1 MDISMEL
8 WRREMTKTMKKIE
21 VAYIC
26 DKSYALTTLVSLRS
40 LKKYRA
46 PNIYY
51 LVHMIVAGFE
61 QKKEKDI
68 IHIFQKE
75 AVEHEIDIVIHQI
88 QHEQNDAI
96 FTHRYVSKAALIKF
110 RLPHI
115 LENVNRILYLDGD
128 TLIRSGLEDICEA
141 DIEQCY
147 AAVVEDMSVSMSEH
161 RKELGLIHYFNSGV
175 MYLNLEKMRTDHVE
189 KMLIQQKKKEKQQL
203 YMDQDA
209 FNVVLGHNVIYLHPR
224 FNLIYDM
231 YRKYTL
237 YEIAS
242 FYNIS
247 EHSVDELEQ
256 SACILHMAGDR
267 KPWKEQES
275 EQLVEWLSYIKSFK
289 EFAVCEKAYYNKQ
302 LAFEVQLQKETHE
315 RKNEQQNLEKRI
327 LDFADQEEN
336 KIDKLQEETI
346 AYNKKMQKCIAEWQ
360 ERTIAY
366 SQELQNRVT
375 ELENKLLV
383 YEQDMHEITTGLDK
397 RISFFECSFI
407 GRIWKYFAGKK
418 KDLQ

>member
-1 MDISMEL
+1 
-8 WRREMTKTMKKIE
+8 MTKTMKKIE

-161 RKELGLIHYFNSGV
+161 RRELGLIHYFNSGV

-189 KMLIQQKKKEKQQL
+189 KMLIQQKKKEEQQL

-209 FNVVLGHNVIYLHPR
+209 FNVVLGQNVIYLHPR

-242 FYNIS
+242 FIIYLSIRWMNWNSRRVFCIWLVI
-247 EHSVDELEQ
+247 ENHGKNRNQ
-256 SACILHMAGDR
+256 SSWLNGYLILKVLRNLLFAKRHIIINSLR
-267 KPWKEQES
+267 LKY
-275 EQLVEWLSYIKSFK
+275 SYKKKLMKGRMNSKIWRRGYWILQIRRRIKSI
-289 EFAVCEKAYYNKQ
+289 NSR
-302 LAFEVQLQKETHE
+302 
-315 RKNEQQNLEKRI
+315 RKR
-327 LDFADQEEN
+327 
-336 KIDKLQEETI
+336 
-346 AYNKKMQKCIAEWQ
+346 
-360 ERTIAY
+360 
-366 SQELQNRVT
+366 
-375 ELENKLLV
+375 
-383 YEQDMHEITTGLDK
+383 
-397 RISFFECSFI
+397 
-407 GRIWKYFAGKK
+407 
-418 KDLQ
+418 